1 MLNAKLPTRVALMW
15 HVICGCGCRLV
26 VWRLNAD
33 SIWQVIVFKIQ
44 NIIECIH
51 FSSDCAG
58 YEVSYPVAVL
68 SCAEVIAVLAMR

>member
-1 MLNAKLPTRVALMW
+1 MILCAVGMDACLRW
-15 HVICGCGCRLV
+15 
-26 VWRLNAD
+26 WRLNAD